1 MTASLL
7 LAVLLAVRGPSL
19 PGSEAE
25 RDLAGLQS
33 PTEKTTGW
41 LVETTAGAGARL
53 VPVGVP
59 VPAPEGKVLQI
70 WAKPNGAKGP
80 TSLGLMRAG
89 EVAIVPLAQLP
100 GLGDKQLF
108 EVTLEPMDASNI
120 GKPTGPVHYVRTT
133 VHL

>member
-59 VPAPEGKVLQI
+59 VPAPEGKILQF